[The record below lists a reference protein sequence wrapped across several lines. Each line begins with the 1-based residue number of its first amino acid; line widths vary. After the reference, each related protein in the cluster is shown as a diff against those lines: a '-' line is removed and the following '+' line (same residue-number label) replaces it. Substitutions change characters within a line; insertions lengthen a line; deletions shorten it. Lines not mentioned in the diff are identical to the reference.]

1 MLENNRISAV
11 LDNIGDGVIATN
23 KNGEIDYINHTAV
36 LLTGWTEE
44 EAIGVDFREV
54 FSLINI
60 KNGEPL
66 DSPID
71 EVMRSNTMAGLKNN
85 SAVISKN
92 GEGFIVSASCSPIK
106 DSDNNIDG
114 VVVVFRDITKLKKM
128 EEQLIEERNNLEMTF
143 NHSPV
148 GMLIMDNKRVIKQ
161 VNNAFLKMLG
171 LTDREVLGLCY
182 GDGISCIGSKEKG
195 CGKGRDC
202 GLCEI
207 KQRIS
212 IVFATGIPSKD
223 LVNKQTLMLNG
234 IQKSN
239 WYSFFFVPV
248 HISGERYVLL
258 VINDVTESKEREQ
271 QLIQANNFSLKMM
284 ENFPAMIWKTDEKGR
299 DIYVGHNLSEYL
311 GKSEQQIID
320 EGWLECI
327 HPDEREKLAAKFN
340 EEIDNPGLNNIELR
354 IRHVSGDY
362 RWINIIIKP
371 FCDMNGNQDG
381 YIGMGLDVNDKKITE
396 SLLLESEKRY
406 RFLFMNLHRGFA
418 YHRVITDRHGN
429 IADLEFMMVNDAYE
443 KMFGLE
449 DQNIVGKLY
458 SDIFP
463 EGLVDFEEGLFE
475 KVINE
480 GKSIYLNEIYSNV
493 FAKWY
498 SMAVYSPQKE
508 HIAVVVTDIDEKKK
522 SEIELKR
529 AKEDAEKA
537 NKSKSE
543 FLANMSHEIR
553 TPLNGVV
560 GMIDLTL
567 LTNLDSEQ
575 RDNLSTAK
583 SCASSLLKIIN
594 DILDFSKMEAGKL
607 FIDNVNFDIRQLV
620 EEIFKSQSPLAD
632 KKGLDFNYSF
642 YSGIPQFLKGDP
654 NRLKQVLNN
663 LIGNA
668 IKFTEHG
675 EVNIAVKK
683 SLIEKDLVE
692 LKFSVSDTGIGISD
706 EEKGKLFKTF
716 SQVDSSISRKF
727 GGTGL
732 GLVISRQLVE
742 MLGGRM
748 WIESEKGKGSTFH
761 FTVRFTKGKEA
772 AAVQTNEPVSVRT
785 ANSLKILLA
794 EDDNV
799 NKTVITRMLR
809 ERGWSVAVAGNG
821 LEALEFHQ
829 KENFDLILM
838 DIHMPEMDGVEAAKI
853 IRERESG
860 LKHTP
865 IIALTAHALQGDR
878 ERFLGL
884 GMDEYIPKPFTM
896 EELYQVIEAT
906 AVNKQNNPDVRS
918 IRIDN
923 DGNIVLIR
931 EEGPGLK
938 EFDEKI
944 FAEIESAL
952 SGLIVCLDG
961 RNLELVGKFAYDIK
975 NLCNKMGAEELKG
988 LAFQIELAVRRNSL
1002 KDVLCSYLNFHKEFK
1017 TLKNIYIN

>member
-1 MLENNRISAV
+1 MRELKNRMSAV

-23 KNGEIDYINHTAV
+23 KQGKIDYINHTAV
-36 LLTGWTEE
+36 LLTGWTEK
-44 EAIGVDFREV
+44 EALGADFREV

-60 KNGEPL
+60 KSGKSLE
-66 DSPID
+66 SPID
-71 EVMRSNTMAGLKNN
+71 EVMRSNTIAGLKNN
-85 SAVISKN
+85 SAVISKS
-92 GEGFIVSASCSPIK
+92 GERFIVSASCSPIK
-106 DSDNNIDG
+106 DGNNNIDG
-114 VVVVFRDITKLKKM
+114 VVVVFRDITRIKKM

-182 GDGISCIGSKEKG
+182 GDGICCIGSRENG
-195 CGKGRDC
+195 CGKGLDC

-207 KQRIS
+207 RQRITK
-212 IVFATGIPSKD
+212 VFETGIPSKD
-223 LVNKQTLMLNG
+223 LVNKQTLMIDG
-234 IQKSN
+234 IQKSS

-258 VINDVTESKEREQ
+258 VLNDVTESKEREQ

-299 DIYVGHNLSEYL
+299 NVYVGHTLSEFL
-311 GKSEQQIID
+311 GKSEQQIME
-320 EGWLECI
+320 EGLLEYV
-327 HPDEREKLAAKFN
+327 HPDERERLADKFN
-340 EEIDNPGLNNIELR
+340 REIDNPGLNNIELR
-354 IRHVSGDY
+354 IKHVNGHY

-371 FCDMNGNQDG
+371 FYDMNGNRDG

-396 SLLLESEKRY
+396 TLLQESEERY

-418 YHRVITDRHGN
+418 YHRAITDKQGN
-429 IADLEFMMVNDAYE
+429 ITDLEFLMVNEAYE

-449 DQNIVGKLY
+449 AEKIAGRLY

-463 EGLVDFEEGLFE
+463 EGLVDFEEGLFD

-480 GKSIYLNEIYSNV
+480 GKSIYLNEIYSHV
-493 FAKWY
+493 LEKWY

-508 HIAVVVTDIDEKKK
+508 HIAVVVTDIDEEKK

-529 AKEDAEKA
+529 AKEEAEKA

-567 LTNLDSEQ
+567 LTDLDPEQ

-583 SCASSLLKIIN
+583 SCANSLLKIIN

-607 FIDNVNFDIRQLV
+607 FIDNVNFDIKKLI

-632 KKGLDFNYSF
+632 KKGLEFNYSF

-654 NRLKQVLNN
+654 NRLKQILNN

-675 EVNIAVKK
+675 EVNIVVRK

-692 LKFSVSDTGIGISD
+692 LKFSVSDTGIGIGD
-706 EEKGKLFKTF
+706 EEKEKLFKTF
-716 SQVDSSISRKF
+716 SQVDGSISRKF

-732 GLVISRQLVE
+732 GLAISRQLVE
-742 MLGGRM
+742 MLGGRI

-761 FTVRFTKGKEA
+761 FTVRFLKGKEA
-772 AAVQTNEPVSVRT
+772 AAAQPNETVSGR
-785 ANSLKILLA
+785 AFDSLKILLA

-809 ERGWSVAVAGNG
+809 ERGWNVDVARNG
-821 LEALEFHQ
+821 LEALEFH
-829 KENFDLILM
+829 KKKNYDLILM
-838 DIHMPEMDGVEAAKI
+838 DIHMPEIDGVEAVKT
-853 IRERESG
+853 IREREG
-860 LKHTP
+860 ARKHTP
-865 IIALTAHALQGDR
+865 VIALTAHALQGDR

-896 EELYQVIEAT
+896 KELYQVIEA
-906 AVNKQNNPDVRS
+906 AVVNKQEKTEVKG
-918 IRIDN
+918 IRIDE
-923 DGNIVLIR
+923 DGNIILIS
-931 EEGPGLK
+931 EENTGLK
-938 EFDEKI
+938 EFDEEI
-944 FAEIESAL
+944 FAEIENAL

-961 RNLELVGKFAYDIK
+961 KDLELVGKFAHDIK
-975 NLCNKMGAEELKG
+975 NLCNKMGAEELKS
-988 LAFQIELAVRRNSL
+988 LAFQIELAVRRNSI
-1002 KDVLCSYLNFHKEFK
+1002 KDVLYSYVNFHKELK
-1017 TLKNIYIN
+1017 TIKKYI